1 MSAHPTLDLRE
12 LMTFEPQGGRIH
24 FAGQRVLLWDAVAM
38 GLLRKELIDTLGM
51 TAAKGVLTRMGFAH
65 GWRTAETMKDAIAW
79 ENEAQWRRAG
89 GRLHTLQ
96 GQVVIERVE
105 RHEEEGPAPFAEALW
120 HDSYEAEQHLLHLG
134 TAEQPVCWSL
144 TGFAAGYM
152 SFAHG
157 RRIYCFETRCVGR
170 GDPVCQI
177 IGKPEEEWSPACR
190 EELRFYETQC
200 MEGALAQVT
209 SALKEAERELRAR
222 RQTLAR
228 VSGVKEDPAG
238 LVARTET
245 MKRVLDLSRRA
256 ARVDSTVLITGESGV
271 GKERIARLIH
281 EESGRAHKAFV
292 AVNCAAVTESLL
304 ESELFG
310 HARGSF
316 TGATHDRPGLF
327 EAAHGGTLFLDEV
340 GEVPAAMQARL
351 LRVLQEREVR
361 RVGENVNRKVDVR
374 LVAATN
380 RQLQAEVAAGRFR
393 QDLYYRLRVIELK
406 VPPLRE
412 RRDDLLPLA
421 RLLLA
426 EATERLGRPVL
437 GLTPE
442 AAEQLL
448 RYEWPGNVRELA
460 NALERAV
467 ALCEGSRVEK
477 DDLPEEVRA
486 APPSLLPGERPRT
499 LEAMERQYVLAVLA
513 HNGGNRART
522 AEQLDIGLATLYR
535 KLKQYGEP
543 EPALADPRRLSSG
556 SDHPGAP
563 RR

>member
-1 MSAHPTLDLRE
+1 MAAKLELDLRE
-12 LMTFEPQGGRIH
+12 LLTFERGGGLIH
-24 FAGQRVLLWDAVAM
+24 FAGQRVLLWDPVAM

-51 TAAKGVLTRMGFAH
+51 TAARGLLTRMGYAH
-65 GWRTAETMKDAIAW
+65 GWRTAETMKDALPW
-79 ENEAQWRRAG
+79 TDEAQWRRAG
-89 GRLHTLQ
+89 GWLHTLQ
-96 GQVVIERVE
+96 GQVVLEPVE
-105 RHEEEGPAPFAEALW
+105 RREEDGPAPFAEALW
-120 HDSYEAEQHLLHLG
+120 RDSYEAEQHLLHLG
-134 TAEQPVCWSL
+134 TAEEPVCWSL
-144 TGFAAGYM
+144 TGFASGYM
-152 SFAHG
+152 SYCNG
-157 RRIYCFETRCVGR
+157 KPIYCIESRCVGR

-177 IGKPEEEWSPACR
+177 IGKPEEEWSEPCR
-190 EELRFYETQC
+190 EALRFYETRC

-209 SALKEAERELRAR
+209 DALKQAERKLRAK

-238 LVARTET
+238 MVARTES
-245 MKRVLDLSRRA
+245 MKQVLNLARRA

-310 HARGSF
+310 HARGAF

-340 GEVPAAMQARL
+340 GEVPAAMQAKL

-361 RVGENVNRKVDVR
+361 RVGENTSRKVDVR
-374 LVAATN
+374 VVAATN
-380 RQLQAEVAAGRFR
+380 RLLPTEVAAARFR

-412 RRDDLLPLA
+412 RRDDILPLA
-421 RLLLA
+421 RMLLA
-426 EATERLGRPVL
+426 EATERLGRRVQ
-437 GLTPE
+437 GLSPE

-448 RYEWPGNVRELA
+448 RYEWPGNVRELS

-477 DDLPEEVRA
+477 DDLPEEVRV
-486 APPSLLPGERPRT
+486 APPNFLPGDSPRT
-499 LEAMERQYVLAVLA
+499 LEAMERDYVLAVLA
-513 HNGGNRART
+513 RNGGNRART
-522 AEQLDIGLATLYR
+522 AEQLDIGIATLYR

-543 EPALADPRRLSSG
+543 ETA
-556 SDHPGAP
+556 H
-563 RR
+563 